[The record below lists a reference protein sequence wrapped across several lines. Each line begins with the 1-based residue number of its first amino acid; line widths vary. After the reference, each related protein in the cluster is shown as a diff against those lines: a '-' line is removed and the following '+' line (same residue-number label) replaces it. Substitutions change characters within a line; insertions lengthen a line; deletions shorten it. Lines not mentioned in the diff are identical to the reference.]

1 MKGKNGLTEKKMIK
15 FEIEIKNRSEGMEIF
30 FSVKKKCEENYK
42 NKKEK
47 SFLLPIVTILF
58 LKFYTNFISWGFFP
72 CSIAI

>member
-1 MKGKNGLTEKKMIK
+1 MIK

-47 SFLLPIVTILF
+47 SFLFPIVTILF
-58 LKFYTNFISWGFFP
+58 
-72 CSIAI
+72 